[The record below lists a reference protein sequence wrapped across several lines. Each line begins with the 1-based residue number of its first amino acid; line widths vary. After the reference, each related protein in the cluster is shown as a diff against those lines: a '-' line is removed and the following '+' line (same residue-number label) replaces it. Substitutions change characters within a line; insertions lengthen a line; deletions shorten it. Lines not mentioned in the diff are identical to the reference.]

1 MKVDSLWLI
10 NLIKENFINED
21 GVLSQDFPVSKKNLL
36 SDLDDYLPFFFIFW
50 REKFYKNQII
60 QSRKIYKNPA
70 LVQSHGSRIISYM
83 NNEYVGGVA
92 NYYDYYK
99 DSKIKIILDEI
110 VESVLIYL
118 SNDNTIITYYDI
130 KNDKKSKIINPYFGA
145 FIEVLIELEH
155 LYPKLSDITYPTI
168 DFFIKDSTFEK
179 YGVFP
184 SKIHQSSKVYNH
196 LFRNLILPIPN
207 KVLNILNVHFYSQ
220 GRWADYAFKLPIG
233 PFSQLAKDNSN
244 LVFALIE
251 AYKLGQNPRYKNAI
265 IKWISGFK
273 KYFIRDNDIYRFLN
287 RDCTVNE
294 INTGHIHPIIDILCD
309 TYSFVTK
316 DYKFNEISNKNY

>member
-1 MKVDSLWLI
+1 
-10 NLIKENFINED
+10 
-21 GVLSQDFPVSKKNLL
+21 
-36 SDLDDYLPFFFIFW
+36 
-50 REKFYKNQII
+50 
-60 QSRKIYKNPA
+60 
-70 LVQSHGSRIISYM
+70 M

-118 SNDNTIITYYDI
+118 SNDKTIITYYDI

-220 GRWADYAFKLPIG
+220 GRWADYAFKLPVG

-273 KYFIRDNDIYRFLN
+273 NISLEIMTFI
-287 RDCTVNE
+287 V
-294 INTGHIHPIIDILCD
+294 
-309 TYSFVTK
+309 S
-316 DYKFNEISNKNY
+316 